1 VVIDLFLSSKKLKL
15 TQCNSRNCRN
25 PGLITEG
32 SKFEVPE
39 TPDAGSQNM
48 TLAMPT
54 RQQKDTLGI
63 TSPPIPSVESMSPWF
78 QSNLVTSK
86 PKVKQKVSD
95 FVKPKKFSIGLTQN
109 LLESNKCDEN
119 DQDVD
124 LLEQMPIRKDNSSN
138 DFASPTLDAAA
149 QVTKT
154 HSVKKKKILA
164 APQADI
170 APLSTR
176 TQGSPSI
183 DDNLRHISNPA
194 RTEWPIASIE
204 RDLVI
209 TSKTSNGSLGTRTW
223 LERDAM
229 HLKTLSDKRYTTRE
243 LAVIALSAAD
253 DSGLTAQEIIDWVA
267 QTFTYLEKGTGSWE
281 KTIRS
286 KISVI
291 PELRRKRVPGA
302 SHNMKKYLF
311 VDAATRAHYR
321 AEFAQYCKVTT
332 MPISRAIEFS
342 APPSNSWT
350 CSKSG
355 GVLSSSR
362 LKKSVL
368 PIMGHPPGILT
379 PESAACS
386 PPQHPTAV
394 SSEKLIMRS
403 MPFERVV
410 ERIPKANLSYME
422 NAERETSYKAFLMSQ
437 RNSNIEPMTEDAK
450 VRRLAD
456 IKARPSRKGFFGS
469 ENRLS
474 HIRGYGREDIHDE
487 REGAW
492 KRRRVGHG
500 ANSTIKGGDGSLL
513 DGGATTLREVFD
525 LPENAIPMNDG
536 QAELA
541 FRDGT
546 RVGCRNAVPAIDK
559 KADGMTGQ

>member
-1 VVIDLFLSSKKLKL
+1 LSPGSELSKPLDSSEPDYAEILKTPTQKSHRFDLVINRRVNDECGVESDDGLPVIDQPL
-15 TQCNSRNCRN
+15 TGLLTSLQVLCSTCQSQRVLAKIPNQVIQCRNCRN

-281 KTIRS
+281 KNNQ
-286 KISVI
+286 
-291 PELRRKRVPGA
+291 EQDLRH
-302 SHNMKKYLF
+302 S
-311 VDAATRAHYR
+311 
-321 AEFAQYCKVTT
+321 
-332 MPISRAIEFS
+332 
-342 APPSNSWT
+342 
-350 CSKSG
+350 
-355 GVLSSSR
+355 
-362 LKKSVL
+362 
-368 PIMGHPPGILT
+368 
-379 PESAACS
+379 
-386 PPQHPTAV
+386 
-394 SSEKLIMRS
+394 
-403 MPFERVV
+403 
-410 ERIPKANLSYME
+410 
-422 NAERETSYKAFLMSQ
+422 
-437 RNSNIEPMTEDAK
+437 
-450 VRRLAD
+450 
-456 IKARPSRKGFFGS
+456 
-469 ENRLS
+469 
-474 HIRGYGREDIHDE
+474 
-487 REGAW
+487 
-492 KRRRVGHG
+492 
-500 ANSTIKGGDGSLL
+500 
-513 DGGATTLREVFD
+513 
-525 LPENAIPMNDG
+525 
-536 QAELA
+536 
-541 FRDGT
+541 
-546 RVGCRNAVPAIDK
+546 
-559 KADGMTGQ
+559 